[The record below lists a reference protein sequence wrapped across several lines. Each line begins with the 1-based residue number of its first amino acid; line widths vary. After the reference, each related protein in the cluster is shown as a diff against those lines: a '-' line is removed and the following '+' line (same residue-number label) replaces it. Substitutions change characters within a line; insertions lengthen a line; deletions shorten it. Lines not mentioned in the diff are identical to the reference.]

1 MRKAKIGT
9 LLTLTVIDCTNTFGV
24 GVHRHKTWAVSNT
37 VIA

>member
-9 LLTLTVIDCTNTFGV
+9 LLTSIIDCTNTFGV
-24 GVHRHKTWAVSNT
+24 GVHRQKTWAVSNT